1 MTDHPRRRS
10 VRNRFARL
18 SIRARLLLIGLA
30 GLAGALLI
38 GGLLLYAVLTASLG
52 RSIEG
57 TARASAQ
64 QVALLVDS
72 GRMPDPVPVSGSQV
86 VQVLEAQGRVVTGS
100 GIRPESTSRA
110 TCWALARAV
119 PSMERPSEAVR
130 TA

>member
-1 MTDHPRRRS
+1 MRHRL
-10 VRNRFARL
+10 ARL
-18 SIRARLLLIGLA
+18 SIRARLMLIGLA

-64 QVALLVDS
+64 QVALLVNA

-86 VQVLEAQGRVVTGS
+86 VQVLDAQGRVVAGS
-100 GIRPESTSRA
+100 VTADRLTSLVTPDELRR
-110 TCWALARAV
+110 ALAG
-119 PSMERPSEAVR
+119 
-130 TA
+130 